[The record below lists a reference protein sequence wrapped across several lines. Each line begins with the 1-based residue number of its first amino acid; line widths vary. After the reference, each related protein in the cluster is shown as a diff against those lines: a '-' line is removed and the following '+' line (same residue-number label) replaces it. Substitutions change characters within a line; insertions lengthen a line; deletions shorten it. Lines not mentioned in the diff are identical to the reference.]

1 MDLTSA
7 YCSERKRLE
16 NYSWKLVSTLSALTE
31 RLMMLVGK
39 DHAEFRMTKAK
50 CAGVQREILESRE
63 RLRTHRSAHGC

>member
-16 NYSWKLVSTLSALTE
+16 KCSWNLVSTLSALTE
-31 RLMMLVGK
+31 RLMRLVGK
-39 DHAEFRMTKAK
+39 DHTEFLMTKAK
-50 CAGVQREILESRE
+50 CAGVQRKILESHE

>member
-39 DHAEFRMTKAK
+39 DHTEFRMTKAK

>member
-16 NYSWKLVSTLSALTE
+16 KYSWKLVSTLSALTE

-39 DHAEFRMTKAK
+39 DPTEFLMTLAK
-50 CAGVQREILESRE
+50 CAGVQSEILESRE